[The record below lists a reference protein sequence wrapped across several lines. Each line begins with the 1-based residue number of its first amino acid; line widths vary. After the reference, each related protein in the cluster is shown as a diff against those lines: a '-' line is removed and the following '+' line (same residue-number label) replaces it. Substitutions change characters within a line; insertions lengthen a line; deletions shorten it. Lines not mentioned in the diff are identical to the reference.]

1 MAVNIKKSILS
12 ISLAFSVLI
21 SGFGGSA
28 FAEAPQMNGQNDSNL
43 TSSVDLLA
51 SKTLVKRTVTPT
63 AEGDIIREVH
73 EVPVTLLAPS
83 MASNRVKITVLST
96 YQFDFSKNM
105 YKYSFNLDSP
115 SWINPSVD
123 AVFRVERSDQQ
134 YGYYNEVASLAVN
147 DASYIWDHVVY
158 VGPNTGHYRTRVD
171 LKARKL
177 DEIIEDPTIYSQS
190 DLINRTGRV
199 WVFNFVDYTS
209 QKVLN
214 KPPANWARE
223 TRHSRPWDLRGD
235 YKKWY
240 DNAFNTT
247 LNLDGYDVHHIR
259 PLFLGGDNGMD
270 NLIHLPVST
279 HSGVTGW
286 FSGY

>member
-1 MAVNIKKSILS
+1 MIKKSILS
-12 ISLAFSVLI
+12 VSLALSVLI
-21 SGFGGSA
+21 SGFGSA
-28 FAEAPQMNGQNDSNL
+28 FAEAPQRNGQIASNP
-43 TSSVDLLA
+43 TNSVDLS
-51 SKTLVKRTVTPT
+51 SKTLVKRTVIQT
-63 AEGDIIREVH
+63 AEGDIVREVH

-96 YQFDFSKNM
+96 YQFDFSKKM
-105 YKYSFNLDSP
+105 YKFGFNLDSP
-115 SWINPSVD
+115 AWINPSVD
-123 AVFRVERSDQQ
+123 AVFRVERSNEQ
-134 YGYYNEVASLAVN
+134 YGFYNEVASLAVN
-147 DASYIWDHVVY
+147 DASFIWDHVVY

-171 LKARKL
+171 LKSRKL
-177 DEIIEDPTIYSQS
+177 DEIIEDPTIYSQG

-199 WVFNFVDYTS
+199 WVFNFDTS

-240 DNAFNTT
+240 DKAFNTN
-247 LNLDGYDVHHIR
+247 LNLDGYGVHHIR

-270 NLIHLPVST
+270 NLIHLPVLT
-279 HSGVTGW
+279 HRGVTDW
-286 FSGY
+286 FAGY